1 MEPSQFINQTRLSK
15 KQQQLQLHTQQSKAN
30 KFFCD
35 SSHETNYHQ
44 KQQRCPFIPTAAIT
58 TPPITHFP
66 GPPQDYHHH
75 HYVPQQQQQQLMM
88 SPHRRPQT
96 MKKFHHQPDL
106 NSIEVCIEYENQHN
120 NVGVFGNN
128 SNNKVP
134 ASSSI
139 KWNRNNIAATME
151 KYEPTVKN
159 HHNHRGHVTLSH
171 QKAQQQFPMHNTEY
185 LNEIHQMDYA
195 YAYYEPGAPMR
206 HQNIPDYYEE
216 AGPSRAPPPN
226 SIRALLSTARRNQL
240 QRTSGKYS
248 LPPSNNSLRSQENV
262 YEEIHDNEK
271 RRMRNGESLVSL
283 DQNLVEEEFR
293 RVHNRHQRILG
304 ELNLDVEEMLMPT
317 ALPQTNVNFIQTTPM
332 LDPPS
337 DSDPMDFLESG
348 EVNDVSNGAGNNI
361 SGSNYVNNNII
372 NNLDL
377 DSGFSGSNSSY
388 IGSLR
393 YQKTNAAALG
403 NKMPITQSTQL
414 PINHQHTDSGSSSFY
429 GGSSS
434 SATDEIGMISLCRS
448 SSSLYDSGKKSSK
461 TSSPAAID
469 GKYHQ
474 QQISMK
480 QGADKSDRISFW
492 KTKGRGWISK
502 LPGFSSTS
510 SINKVGMGDFFLCRL
525 EIK

>member
-1 MEPSQFINQTRLSK
+1 
-15 KQQQLQLHTQQSKAN
+15 
-30 KFFCD
+30 
-35 SSHETNYHQ
+35 
-44 KQQRCPFIPTAAIT
+44 
-58 TPPITHFP
+58 
-66 GPPQDYHHH
+66 
-75 HYVPQQQQQQLMM
+75 
-88 SPHRRPQT
+88 
-96 MKKFHHQPDL
+96 
-106 NSIEVCIEYENQHN
+106 
-120 NVGVFGNN
+120 
-128 SNNKVP
+128 
-134 ASSSI
+134 
-139 KWNRNNIAATME
+139 ME

-159 HHNHRGHVTLSH
+159 HHSHRGHVTMSH
-171 QKAQQQFPMHNTEY
+171 QKAHQHQQQFPMHNAEY

-262 YEEIHDNEK
+262 YEEIHDSEK

-317 ALPQTNVNFIQTTPM
+317 VLPQPNVNFIQTTPM

-337 DSDPMDFLESG
+337 DPLDFLESG
-348 EVNDVSNGAGNNI
+348 EVNDVSNGAGNSNI

-377 DSGFSGSNSSY
+377 EIDSGFSGSNSSY

-403 NKMPITQSTQL
+403 NIKPMTQSTQL

-461 TSSPAAID
+461 ISSPAALN
-469 GKYHQ
+469 GKYHHHQQNQQQQ
-474 QQISMK
+474 QQISLK

-510 SINKVGMGDFFLCRL
+510 SINKVGMGECLNFSSFFRSLN
-525 EIK
+525 